1 MLMLNFSLNQNNL
14 PVLKTSLSPKITFSG
29 DKNVLKG
36 FYKYGIINKDKV
48 LTDQYNL
55 RRPEIS
61 ESAILTSLLDKDNIT
76 PVLITGKPQ
85 SGKSV
90 VAGRLINELKQQGHK
105 VFVVEN
111 DITSDTTA
119 FGQGE
124 IELLIKQIKDLN
136 STDRVFLF
144 VDEPQFIPGRER
156 YSNPDIEKTPEDSV
170 LSKLARF
177 VDDNKNVKLVGVMYD
192 GGFSYGLP
200 FYNNLLE
207 EMFPKKNHIVIPE
220 MNKQD
225 KIEIINTILKIAGFN
240 KIPVDI
246 QNRMK
251 LMPLEVRECVKMI
264 FRILFH
270 DHNRV
275 DDINTIED
283 INAGNWRILMSQLQ
297 DRM

>member
-1 MLMLNFSLNQNNL
+1 MLMLNFSLNQSNL
-14 PVLKTSLSPKITFSG
+14 PVLKTSLSSKIAFSG

-36 FYKYGIINKDKV
+36 FYKYGIINKDQV
-48 LTDQYNL
+48 LTDQYNFK
-55 RRPEIS
+55 RPEIS
-61 ESAILTSLLDKDNIT
+61 ESAILKSLLDKDNT
-76 PVLITGKPQ
+76 SPVLITGKPQ

-111 DITSDTTA
+111 DITTDTTA

-124 IELLIKQIKDLN
+124 IELLINQIKDLN

-144 VDEPQFIPGRER
+144 VDEPQFIPSRER
-156 YSNPDIEKTPEDSV
+156 YTNPDIDKTPDDSV
-170 LSKLARF
+170 LSKLARY
-177 VDDNKNVKLVGVMYD
+177 VDDNRNVKLVGVMYD
-192 GGFSYGLP
+192 DGFSYGLP
-200 FYNNLLE
+200 FYNKLLK
-207 EMFPKKNHIVIPE
+207 EMFPKKNHIEIPE
-220 MNKQD
+220 MNKQE

-283 INAGNWRILMSQLQ
+283 INPANWRILMSQLQ